1 MEFSPMHIFLV
12 LLIVLVLFGGR
23 KLPELMRGL
32 GQGIR
37 EFKDGMRDNPTP
49 TNPPPSST
57 PVNPP
62 TTATPTEP
70 KK

>member
-1 MEFSPMHIFLV
+1 MELSPMH
-12 LLIVLVLFGGR
+12 LLIVLVIILVLFGGR

-37 EFKDGMRDNPTP
+37 EFKDGMRDPAPTS
-49 TNPPPSST
+49 PPPSSST

-62 TTATPTEP
+62 PAPTPTEP

>member
-1 MEFSPMHIFLV
+1 MELSPMH
-12 LLIVLVLFGGR
+12 LLIVLVIILVLFGGR
-23 KLPELMRGL
+23 KLPELMKGL

-37 EFKDGMRDNPTP
+37 EFKEGMREQPTP

-62 TTATPTEP
+62 AAAPEE